1 MKIKIIYFMIL
12 SAFAFLLA
20 CVPPSDVKAGNNLTG
35 VSEVP
40 SYLVQIRHYEA
51 EDAMVPGRGTQTC
64 RIATLIDDKAASGE
78 KALRFATTSPAPP
91 GYVVLW
97 GPYETL
103 PPGDYVALFRMRIS
117 DNDFA
122 IPLVVVEVTEE
133 SEQQANPKVIA
144 KADLTGKS
152 FPETGRFFIFPQPF
166 HLDREARVELRILW
180 YTKTD
185 LDVDYRAIAVK
196 QS

>member
-1 MKIKIIYFMIL
+1 VKIKSLYLLTLLTTAII
-12 SAFAFLLA
+12 LA
-20 CVPPSDVKAGNNLTG
+20 CVPPSEVKVGNSITG
-35 VSEVP
+35 VGEVP
-40 SYLVQIRHYEA
+40 SYLSQIRHYEA

-64 RIATLIDDKAASGE
+64 RIATMIDDKDASGG
-78 KALRFATTSPAPP
+78 KALHFATTSPAPP

-97 GPYETL
+97 GPYEML
-103 PPGDYVALFRMRIS
+103 PPGDYVALFRMRIA

-122 IPLVVVEVTEE
+122 IPLVVVEVTAEG
-133 SEQQANPKVIA
+133 EQQANPMVIA
-144 KADLTGKS
+144 KADLTGRS
-152 FPETGRFFIFPQPF
+152 FPESGRFFIFPQPF
-166 HLDREARVELRILW
+166 HLDKEARVELRILW

>member
-1 MKIKIIYFMIL
+1 MIKSIYSLALVPLAI
-12 SAFAFLLA
+12 LLA
-20 CVPPSDVKAGNNLTG
+20 CVPASDVKTGNSITG
-35 VSEVP
+35 VAEAP
-40 SYLVQIRHYEA
+40 SYLTQLRHYEA

-64 RIATLIDDKAASGE
+64 RIATMLEDQAASGG
-78 KALRFATTSPAPP
+78 KALHFATTSPAPP

-117 DNDFA
+117 DNNFA
-122 IPLVVVEVTEE
+122 IPLVVTEVTEE
-133 SEQQANPKVIA
+133 SEQQADPKVIA

-152 FPETGRFFIFPQPF
+152 FPEAGRFFIFPQPF
-166 HLDREARVELRILW
+166 HLDRDARIELRILW